1 MVPSWAWIAWGVATL
16 GTFLALEAVAL
27 GNKYDGD
34 TLSENVRRW
43 LGIDP
48 PRPVRQVAVPLFV
61 SVLAGFLA
69 WFVPHIL
76 IVATS

>member
-1 MVPSWAWIAWGVATL
+1 MIPSWAWIVWGAVTL
-16 GTFLALEAVAL
+16 VSFLALEAVAL

-34 TLSENVRRW
+34 TLSENIRRW

-61 SVLAGFLA
+61 SVVVGFIA
-69 WFVPHIL
+69 WFIPHL
-76 IVATS
+76 VL